1 MSYSVKYERPGSG
14 RSTIRRFFADNPDE
28 ELTLQDISLKAG
40 ISQESARALV
50 HLEAN
55 GIAVL
60 TYIKG
65 SQKGTLPGLH
75 GPRYQWCMA

>member
-1 MSYSVKYERPGSG
+1 MTLEALLSEQGPMTAQELSRRLQKPIEDVYER
-14 RSTIRRFFADNPDE
+14 
-28 ELTLQDISLKAG
+28 
-40 ISQESARALV
+40 LV

-65 SQKGTLPGLH
+65 CQKQTLPGC
-75 GPRYQWCMA
+75 GPKYQWTMAA

>member
-1 MSYSVKYERPGSG
+1 MTLESLLSEGPMTAQELSRRLQKPIEDVYER
-14 RSTIRRFFADNPDE
+14 
-28 ELTLQDISLKAG
+28 
-40 ISQESARALV
+40 LV

-65 SQKGTLPGLH
+65 SQKGILPGLH
-75 GPRYQWCMA
+75 SPKYQWTMAA

>member
-1 MSYSVKYERPGSG
+1 MTLESLLSEGPMTAQEISRRLQRPIEDVYER
-14 RSTIRRFFADNPDE
+14 
-28 ELTLQDISLKAG
+28 
-40 ISQESARALV
+40 LV

-65 SQKGTLPGLH
+65 CTKRNKPGY
-75 GPRYQWCMA
+75 GPKYQWTMAA

>member
-1 MSYSVKYERPGSG
+1 MTLESLLSEGPMTAQELSRRLQKPIEDVYER
-14 RSTIRRFFADNPDE
+14 
-28 ELTLQDISLKAG
+28 
-40 ISQESARALV
+40 LV

-65 SQKGTLPGLH
+65 CQKGLPGLH
-75 GPRYQWCMA
+75 GPKYQWCMA